1 MAFQFPIL
9 FKDESL
15 LVVDKPS
22 GWLSIP
28 DRYDPDAPVLVREL
42 EKSEGRLFVV
52 HRLDKDTTGVLI
64 FARTEEAHEALSEA
78 FETRAVHKTYRAI
91 VRGSP
96 DWEEESCDLPLKVD
110 GDRRHRTI
118 VDAGRGKA
126 SRTVFKV
133 LERYRGSGFSAALVE
148 AHPETGR
155 THQIRVHIAAMGFP
169 VLCDP
174 LYGSPEPLLLSKVKG
189 KWKGDPWGER
199 PLISR
204 TALHAASVEFKHPAS
219 GEDMRIE
226 VVEPKDMRAAIS
238 QLSKL

>member
-1 MAFQFPIL
+1 MATTFPIL

-15 LVVDKPS
+15 IIVDKPS
-22 GWLSIP
+22 GWLTVP

-42 EKSEGRLFVV
+42 EKAEGRLFIV
-52 HRLDKDTTGVLI
+52 HRLDQDTTGVLI
-64 FARTEEAHEALSEA
+64 FARTAEAHEALSEA

-96 DWEEESCDLPLKVD
+96 DWEEEACDLPLKVD

-126 SRTVFKV
+126 SRTLFKV
-133 LERYRGSGFSAALVE
+133 LERYRGSGFSACLVE

-155 THQIRVHIAAMGFP
+155 THQIRVHLAAMGFP

-189 KWKGDPWGER
+189 KWKGDPYEER
-199 PLISR
+199 PLIAR
-204 TALHAASVEFKHPAS
+204 TALHAASIEFKHPVT
-219 GEDMRIE
+219 GEAMKIE
-226 VVEPKDMRAAIS
+226 TPEPKDMRAAIT
-238 QLSKL
+238 QLGKL